1 MTMRTINRAS
11 GGGDKVGS
19 LRVCHLVSATNGAR
33 WAVEQLSWLRD
44 RYGHDVTAVVGG
56 SNGSLIDMLK
66 EAGIRVHAEEGFGAY
81 DSVASVLRLPA
92 AVWRLAW
99 WLRGER
105 FDVVQSHLLFA
116 MIATR
121 FAAWFADVP
130 VRLAMYASPFHLEV
144 PRTFWMDRL
153 TWWTET
159 RLIASCKYTD
169 DILARLGVAS
179 ARRAVIYYGAD
190 NDQYDPDKT
199 PAVDLRAEYGWP
211 SSTKIVVKVAYF
223 YAKMSDNDWVP
234 AVLRGKNPKG
244 FVDLVRATPAIIAK
258 HPETKVVLVGNGWG
272 EPGTA
277 YMEEVRHLVQD
288 LGLSESII
296 FTGFRRDTAGIL
308 RGADVAVQASLYE
321 NVGGVI
327 ESLMVECPTVA
338 TAVCGMVDCVIDGE
352 TGILVRPSDP
362 ADLARG
368 INDMLCDRPR
378 ARALAANGGLLA
390 RERFSLARTCAD
402 LDQLYRSERSVL
414 RRRFYNPL
422 VSLARCA
429 IGVPILAWFV
439 LRVAHRDFYMTSHW
453 PTHRNRLKS
462 ILDTTFSFDT
472 YWRSIANQLP
482 YGPPPGTL
490 LPLRIRWANRRVTAG
505 LHLARWHIELPMHL
519 RMYRQ
524 RLTSWVRSHLSTLRG
539 QLVTAGLHASRR
551 WVEAPMYLRMYRQQ
565 TVSWLGKHSPGWGL
579 MRKLAELRR
588 GLQPNGP
595 GQAALQQTPIEPPV
609 CDSAE

>member
-99 WLRGER
+99 WLRRER

-244 FVDLVRATPAIIAK
+244 FVDLVRATPAILAK

-378 ARALAANGGLLA
+378 ARALAASGGLLA

-453 PTHRNRLKS
+453 PTHPQPPEEHSRYDLQLRYVLAVNREPASVRASSRDVAAAANPMGQSSRDRWLAPCALAHRIADASANVPATADLMGQKS
-462 ILDTTFSFDT
+462 SFDSQ
-472 YWRSIANQLP
+472 RS
-482 YGPPPGTL
+482 TCH
-490 LPLRIRWANRRVTAG
+490 RWPARVASMG
-505 LHLARWHIELPMHL
+505 RSADVFAHVSPADGVLARQTFP
-519 RMYRQ
+519 
-524 RLTSWVRSHLSTLRG
+524 RLGLDAEACGTAARVAAEWTRTSG
-539 QLVTAGLHASRR
+539 
-551 WVEAPMYLRMYRQQ
+551 
-565 TVSWLGKHSPGWGL
+565 
-579 MRKLAELRR
+579 
-588 GLQPNGP
+588 
-595 GQAALQQTPIEPPV
+595 AAADT
-609 CDSAE
+609 D